1 MEIEIDSENESRLKK
16 IRKPPLLLSHEESL
30 AKKVNKYLCL
40 FDKSLPLPPKWPP
53 PSPQDARLKRVNEKK
68 DWTSRKLATPTPYIS
83 FLPYPVTPQSGRHMC
98 IIPKSFFPKI
108 SFQALKAYVGI
119 VLEYKIV
126 QIKQFYP
133 KCLLKK
139 GSKFK

>member
-1 MEIEIDSENESRLKK
+1 MRNHWPKKLINIFASLTKVSPSR
-16 IRKPPLLLSHEESL
+16 P
-30 AKKVNKYLCL
+30 NG
-40 FDKSLPLPPKWPP
+40 PP

-68 DWTSRKLATPTPYIS
+68 DWTSRTLATPTPYIS

>member
-53 PSPQDARLKRVNEKK
+53 
-68 DWTSRKLATPTPYIS
+68 
-83 FLPYPVTPQSGRHMC
+83 LPSGR
-98 IIPKSFFPKI
+98 
-108 SFQALKAYVGI
+108 QV
-119 VLEYKIV
+119 E
-126 QIKQFYP
+126 
-133 KCLLKK
+133 K
-139 GSKFK
+139 G